1 MDKSSKNLKEIT
13 TMDITFYG
21 AAREV
26 TGSMHLIATENDR
39 ILLDC
44 GMFQGRRK
52 ETEEKN
58 RLLPFDPQHIT
69 SLVLS
74 HAHIDHSGRIPLL
87 TKNNFVGRIVC
98 TRATQDACEYL
109 LMDSA
114 HIQES
119 DANYLNY
126 KTLRSILSQEK
137 MSHGKQKNSKRELN
151 DIKKILKK
159 DGHQLN
165 TEKINELIQE
175 HHMDAVHPIYS
186 TEDAKHALTFF
197 EGHPYRSPTVVGKN
211 STCTFYEAGHILG
224 SAISIIKVIENG
236 HSRTICYT
244 GDLGRFNKP
253 IIKDPALNF
262 EETDRDIDLMI
273 MESTYGNRF
282 HEPLQDLKPKLK
294 KVLTDTVERGGTVI
308 IPAFAYGR
316 TQELLYMLH
325 ELYNNNEVRPVPI
338 FVDSPLATNITRVFG
353 EHPEVY
359 DRETHETFLA
369 KGKNPFFFE
378 KVRFVGSV
386 EESMALNRDQTP
398 HIVIAASGMCEAGR
412 VLHHLRHKIHNPR
425 NTILIVG
432 YMAQNTLGRR
442 ILEQGENYEKSGRNG
457 SPPLLKFLNKEYPLK
472 AHVVK
477 LGGFSAHGDRNE
489 MFRFLKE
496 SNLHIHKIAVVH
508 GEEDQSLSF
517 AEFLN
522 NQGFS
527 AIVPKPGD
535 TVHIE

>member
-1 MDKSSKNLKEIT
+1 ME
-13 TMDITFYG
+13 ITFYG

-26 TGSMHLIATENDR
+26 TGSMHLIATKNDR

-44 GMFQGRRK
+44 GMFQGHRK

-58 RLLPFDPQHIT
+58 RHLPFDPQHIT
-69 SLVLS
+69 SLILS

-126 KTLRSILSQEK
+126 KTLRSVLSQEK
-137 MSHGKQKNSKRELN
+137 MSHGKKRNSKRDLN

-175 HHMDAVHPIYS
+175 HHMDAIQPIYS

-197 EGHPYRSPTVVGKN
+197 EGHPYRSPTVVGRN
-211 STCTFYEAGHILG
+211 ATCTLYEAGHILG

-236 HSRTICYT
+236 RSRTICFT

-262 EETDRDIDLMI
+262 EETDRNIDLMI

-325 ELYNNNEVRPVPI
+325 ELYNENEVRPIPI

-359 DRETHETFLA
+359 DRETHETFLK

-412 VLHHLRHKIHNPR
+412 VLHHLRHKIHNSR

-442 ILEQGENYEKSGRNG
+442 IIEESAKYEKSGRNG

-527 AIVPKPGD
+527 AIVPKLGD